1 MLTEYGVRTGQVIKF
16 DSAILKGIA
25 RVVSVRVNGTNFLVH
40 ASFLTAEFVTKA
52 GVFVTEKV

>member
-1 MLTEYGVRTGQVIKF
+1 MLTEYGACLGQILKF
-16 DSAILKGIA
+16 NSDNLKGIA
-25 RVVSVRVNGTNFLVH
+25 RVVSVRANGASFLVH